1 MAGYLIAMIEVTDP
15 QQYVKYMSETPGAI
29 AKFGGRFI
37 VRGGEKVTLEGPDEN
52 RRLAVVEFPSL
63 ERAREFYN
71 SQDYQEVKR
80 LREGAAT
87 VSIIAVE
94 GV

>member
-1 MAGYLIAMIEVTDP
+1 MIEVTDP
-15 QQYVKYMSETPGAI
+15 EQYTKYMAETPGVI

-37 VRGGEKVTLEGPDEN
+37 VRGGEKATLEGPDEN
-52 RRLAVVEFPSL
+52 RRLALVEFPSL
-63 ERAREFYN
+63 ARAKEFYR
-71 SQDYQEVKR
+71 SEEYQEIKR

-94 GV
+94 GI

>member
-1 MAGYLIAMIEVTDP
+1 MIEVTDP
-15 QQYVKYMSETPGAI
+15 DKYVKYMSETPGVI

-37 VRGGEKVTLEGPDEN
+37 VRGGKKITLEGPDEN
-52 RRLAVVEFPSL
+52 RRLALIEFPSFQ
-63 ERAREFYN
+63 RAKEFYD
-71 SQDYQEVKR
+71 SEEYQATKR
-80 LREGAAT
+80 LREGAAA

>member
-1 MAGYLIAMIEVTDP
+1 MA
-15 QQYVKYMSETPGAI
+15 ETPGVI

-37 VRGGEKVTLEGPDEN
+37 VRGGEKATLEGPDEN
-52 RRLAVVEFPSL
+52 RRLALVEFPSL

-71 SQDYQEVKR
+71 SEEYQELKR
-80 LREGAAT
+80 LREGAAD

>member
-1 MAGYLIAMIEVTDP
+1 MAGYIIAMIEVTDP
-15 QQYVKYMSETPGAI
+15 EQYRKYMAETPGVI

-37 VRGGEKVTLEGPDEN
+37 VRGGEKATLEGPDEN
-52 RRLAVVEFPSL
+52 RRLALVEFPSL
-63 ERAREFYN
+63 ERAKEFYN
-71 SQDYQEVKR
+71 SEDYQEVKG
-80 LREGAAT
+80 LREGAAG